1 MTESLRL
8 MPGNVGKD
16 LLYPGKSEK
25 PGHVSSVGVDMTLN
39 IFISWWISESKKP
52 LKSGRRVA
60 ISAKMHPIDQISMAN
75 ESDDAAPRSISGA
88 RYH

>member
-8 MPGNVGKD
+8 LPGNVGKE

-39 IFISWWISESKKP
+39 ILISWWISESQGT
-52 LKSGRRVA
+52 LNSGRLVA

-75 ESDDAAPRSISGA
+75 ESEVDPRSISGA